1 MYSQQAT
8 NWTVDNCLIEDT
20 SAGNLVGVYTDCIVG
35 QDPLLA
41 ALTDNGG
48 FTKTYSIGAGSPALN
63 SGTTTSLL
71 LDQRGFSIVGNRD
84 IGAYESGGVEKVNP
98 TFTNFNDQAKYYF
111 DGSYTIVAPTSNSS
125 GLLSYT
131 SSDGAVATISGTTV
145 TINGAGNATITATQA
160 GDATYNSGSI
170 TYVLTVTAVSVLTKS
185 GEISTTNPNYVNK
198 NGGIGTG
205 IALSRNGAILAAKTP
220 PPPIAI
226 VGDIREGGVVFWVD
240 GNGGGL
246 VCALSDYA
254 TQVEWGCYGDDLLN
268 VPNVPSSVTVRG
280 SGAEIGH
287 GESNTNSILADCPSA
302 PAALAARFYGPEWFL
317 PSVNELNEM
326 HVNKVTLEA
335 VAGFIA
341 FGNKTYW
348 SSTEHDITRAWYQYF
363 VSGYYFDDK
372 NVPNYVR
379 AVRAF

>member
-1 MYSQQAT
+1 
-8 NWTVDNCLIEDT
+8 
-20 SAGNLVGVYTDCIVG
+20 
-35 QDPLLA
+35 
-41 ALTDNGG
+41 
-48 FTKTYSIGAGSPALN
+48 
-63 SGTTTSLL
+63 LL